1 MQFVELATRFS
12 SAINLVRGDRA
23 ADAKS
28 IMEVLTLAAEKGTE
42 LMIKAEGADAE
53 AAVEALTQLVA
64 TNFDEE

>member
-1 MQFVELATRFS
+1 MQFVELATKFS
-12 SAINLVRGDRA
+12 SSINLVRGDKT

-42 LMIKAEGADAE
+42 LMIRADGSDADA
-53 AAVEALTQLVA
+53 AVDALTQLVA